1 MTTENPSSAADVLVE
16 LDPATDKYLVG
27 SSGQADLKLPGPAG
41 RDEGFFI
48 EYRDGVWRL
57 EVPAGMSPVE
67 KNHTIVS
74 HRAHLRDGD
83 ELEFFGSRLRVE
95 LGDTGLKLL
104 GLSASDY
111 QTAPPIVEKQDAD
124 GDQDDIIV
132 SEFRRKA
139 KLAAD
144 KAENPS
150 PWRYIVA
157 AAIAVLAVLAW
168 ALFSAQSVRFET
180 EPAKVDSIQ
189 VSGGWMQLKLGE
201 RLLLRP
207 GNHKARISSE
217 GYYDAYREFELGRDE
232 PLLLREK
239 LEPLPGT
246 VEIRS
251 EPVQGAEVWL
261 EGEKIG
267 ITPLRLENVV
277 RGSYAL
283 QLRAERYL
291 SWQGEL
297 QVEGLAKVQNVH
309 AQLVPRFGRV
319 SFNTEPVGATVLSQ
333 EEALGTT
340 PGTVEIIEGQQSVSL
355 VLDGY
360 KPADIDISVL
370 ADTDQSLPVLVLEPA
385 NARLAVSSRPAG
397 ANVSVDGKYRGLTPL
412 TLSLEPDQK
421 YLIQLSRAGYART
434 TRSVSLKA
442 ASVDELFV
450 DLSARNG
457 RIDLG
462 LSPADARVYV
472 NGRVQAPGTTRLQ
485 LPAAPHRI
493 EVRRDGYEPYR
504 KVLTPRP
511 GFPQRVAVKLRTVD
525 QARVAAIDS
534 SLKTSQG
541 QVLRYVDPGSF
552 MMGAS
557 RREKGRRAN
566 ESLRQVTITRPYYI
580 GTREISNREYQ
591 QFRANHDS
599 GSSIAFSLVGDKNPA
614 ANMSWQD
621 AAAYCN
627 WLSEK
632 DGLNPVYEDKFG
644 RLVARRP
651 TPNGYRLPTEAEWAF
666 AARHQGGKGFL
677 KFPWGQS
684 LPPAKESGNYAD
696 KAASALAPTHLST
709 YDDGYAATAPVA
721 SFKPNALG
729 LYDLGGNVAEW
740 VHDYYQVYTPD
751 STRVW
756 TDPEGPLEAKH
767 NVIRGSSWKH
777 ATETNLRTS
786 FRDFGSA
793 GRPDLGFRIARTAP
807 GYQSESGQ

>member
-1 MTTENPSSAADVLVE
+1 MTIENQSSAADLLAE
-16 LDPATDKYLVG
+16 LKKGSDRFLVG
-27 SSGQADLKLPGPAG
+27 SSAQADLKLPGPAG

-48 EYRDGVWRL
+48 ENRDGVWRI
-57 EVPAGMSPVE
+57 EVPAGMSAVE
-67 KNHTIVS
+67 KNHTAVS
-74 HRAHLRDGD
+74 QSAHLRDRD
-83 ELEFFGSRLRVE
+83 ELNFFGSKIQIQLSE
-95 LGDTGLKLL
+95 SGLKLI

-111 QTAPPIVEKQDAD
+111 QTAPPIDETADAD
-124 GDQDDIIV
+124 ADHEEIIV

-139 KLAAD
+139 ELAAS
-144 KAENPS
+144 KKEAHS
-150 PWRYIVA
+150 PWRFIVA
-157 AAIAVLAVLAW
+157 GAIAVLAILAW
-168 ALFSAQSVRFET
+168 ALFSSQSVRFET
-180 EPAKVDSIQ
+180 DPAEVDLIQ
-189 VSGGWMQLKLGE
+189 VSGGWMQLKVGD

-207 GNHKARISSE
+207 GNHKARISSA

-239 LEPLPGT
+239 LEPLPGIA
-246 VEIRS
+246 EIRS
-251 EPVQGAEVWL
+251 EPVPGAEVWL
-261 EGEKIG
+261 DGEQLG
-267 ITPLRLENVV
+267 TTPLRIENLV
-277 RGSYAL
+277 RGSYEL
-283 QLRAERYL
+283 ELRADRFL
-291 SWQGEL
+291 PWQGEL
-297 QVEGLAKVQNVH
+297 RIEGLAKVQTID
-309 AQLVPRFGRV
+309 ARLVPQFGRV
-319 SFNTEPVGATVLSQ
+319 SIATEPQGATVLSQ
-333 EEALGTT
+333 AENLGVT
-340 PGTVEIIEGQQSVSL
+340 PGTVEILEGQQTVSL
-355 VLDGY
+355 LLEGY

-370 ADTDQSLPVLVLEPA
+370 ADSDQTLPVVVLEPA

-434 TRSVSLKA
+434 TRSVTLEA
-442 ASVDELFV
+442 AAVDELYV

-457 RIDLG
+457 RIDFG
-462 LSPADARVYV
+462 LSPSDARVYV
-472 NGRVQAPGTTRLQ
+472 NGRAQAPGTTRLN

-493 EVRRDGYEPYR
+493 EVRRDGYETYR

-511 GFPQRVAVKLRTVD
+511 GFPQRVSVNLRTID

-534 SLKTSQG
+534 SLKSSQG
-541 QVLRYVDPGSF
+541 QVLKYVDPGSF
-552 MMGAS
+552 TMGAS

-566 ESLRQVTITRPYYI
+566 ESFRQVTITRPYYI

-599 GSSIAFSLVGDKNPA
+599 GSSVALSLVGDKNPA

-644 RLVARRP
+644 RLVAKRP

-677 KFPWGQS
+677 KFPWGQD
-684 LPPAKESGNYAD
+684 LPPAKDSGNYAD
-696 KAASALAPTHLST
+696 KAAATLAPTFLST
-709 YDDGYAATAPVA
+709 FNDGYAATAPVA

-751 STRVW
+751 ATRVW

-777 ATETNLRTS
+777 ATETTLRTS

-793 GRPDLGFRIARTAP
+793 GRTDVGFRIARTAP
-807 GYQSESGQ
+807 GFKPESGQ